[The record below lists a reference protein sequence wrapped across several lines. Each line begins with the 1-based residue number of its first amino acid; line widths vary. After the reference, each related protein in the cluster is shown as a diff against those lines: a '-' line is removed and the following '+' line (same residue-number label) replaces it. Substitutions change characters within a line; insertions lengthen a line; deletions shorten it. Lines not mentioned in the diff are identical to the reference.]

1 MNIVII
7 EDEMPAYR
15 RITKLL
21 EEIVPEGKIVAHHD
35 SVLSARQYFEN
46 SPMPDV
52 VLLDIHLADGSAFDL
67 LKMVKF
73 NCPIIFTTA
82 YDQYAMEA
90 FKAASIDYLL
100 KPVKYEDSIKTAQ
113 YFYDFSCGNKDA
125 AIATS

>member
-82 YDQYAMEA
+82 YDQYAMDA

-100 KPVKYEDSIKTAQ
+100 
-113 YFYDFSCGNKDA
+113 
-125 AIATS
+125 